1 MDEAHDDGTAAIAR
15 WLIADAR
22 LSLDPVGLI
31 EAFCEQLT
39 ERGVPLGRLRAG
51 QRLANPLASAW
62 GVIWT
67 RGAGAREYLV
77 ARTMLSTDAFFGSP
91 FQFVVERRAT
101 FRRRLQGLDPERD
114 HQVLHEMA
122 AAGGTDYLAV
132 PLEYGDGSVQALSL
146 VSDGEDGFADW
157 HLELIE
163 DLRQP
168 LAAALE
174 PTAMRRSSA
183 SLLRTFLGEGPADAV
198 LAGAIRRGDRRHI
211 EAAILFADL
220 RGFTTMSERLGEAEL
235 FRALDR
241 YFEAVVEAVRGK
253 GGDVLKFLGDGI
265 LAIFPVEAA
274 GSRTAACRAALAAVD
289 DARKALAEAEV
300 DCASG
305 VRRHPAR
312 RPGRLRQH
320 RQPRPPR
327 LHRAGPGG
335 QPREPARGAREGA
348 RPAAPVLGR
357 LRRGPRQATRE
368 FRSLPFKGRRRA
380 AGSVRPARG
389 ARHYSVIRMLPMASS
404 EARAPG
410 GTTQVASYSS
420 TMQGPWRGVARSA
433 RVSTGVSSQP
443 ASGPK

>member
-67 RGAGAREYLV
+67 RGAGAHEYLV

-183 SLLRTFLGEGPADAV
+183 SLLRTFLGDGPADAV

-235 FRALDR
+235 FRTLDR
-241 YFEAVVEAVRGK
+241 YFEAVVDAVRSN

-265 LAIFPVEAA
+265 LAIFPVEVA

-289 DARKALAEAEV
+289 DARKALAAA
-300 DCASG
+300 D
-305 VRRHPAR
+305 PA
-312 RPGRLRQH
+312 PLAFVATLHVGQVVYGNIGSPDRLDFT
-320 RQPRPPR
+320 
-327 LHRAGPGG
+327 
-335 QPREPARGAREGA
+335 
-348 RPAAPVLGR
+348 VLGPAVNLVSR
-357 LRRGPRQATRE
+357 LEGLAKELDRPLLCSADFTAALDRPLA
-368 FRSLPFKGRRRA
+368 SLGRF
-380 AGSVRPARG
+380 P
-389 ARHYSVIRMLPMASS
+389 LK
-404 EARAPG
+404 
-410 GTTQVASYSS
+410 
-420 TMQGPWRGVARSA
+420 GVAEPQEVFA
-433 RVSTGVSSQP
+433 PLAVPDTT
-443 ASGPK
+443 A